1 LTLHVKVR
9 SEEDRDCAPSW
20 IVDVLRGFE
29 LPPEI
34 KHVGHLPKYPN
45 RLYIVAS
52 GKEWFAQL
60 RRYISRLGSKGS
72 LSNLG
77 GIDRAGGE
85 SNRRSSAPI
94 EPAPSFPPTSPASSA
109 HAPLD
114 GSASLAARDG
124 LGTRASLSA
133 YFGKFLTQPE
143 VSRQDD
149 EDSLEYLFSAPP
161 NTAGSYDP
169 EAPGMEISVGK
180 PHIARGAQAA
190 RVLQL
195 MDGRALTKKAYCM
208 SAPVPCWVRILD
220 GLYKGDL
227 GLLAWHSEANG
238 RGSSYVLVVPRLRTA
253 AQGGQPR
260 PHRVDG
266 GSVDTRPPRAHF
278 SCDIEQTGPTSTH
291 PQSGHIVMHTVDGD
305 AIASS
310 SNKLTGPWEFACLEF
325 RHDGHFADRLAT
337 TKPSASE
344 VFVYDPKRLVSFFAG
359 DLARASRFEEL
370 MRHSSWVPAIGTPV
384 RLLAGELKG
393 AFGRVC
399 GRRDDSSSAAVRLMD
414 GGVAMSHVIWMAMDD
429 LDLDVKFGDNVRFPD
444 AYGVEKKGI
453 VIDITQEAVSD
464 PSRGTLARATIFTAA
479 TEEPVSAV

>member
-29 LPPEI
+29 LPPQI

-45 RLYIVAS
+45 RLYVVAS
-52 GKEWFAQL
+52 GKEWYAQL

-72 LSNLG
+72 LSQLG
-77 GIDRAGGE
+77 GINRAGGE
-85 SNRRSSAPI
+85 SDGPSSAPI
-94 EPAPSFPPTSPASSA
+94 EPAPSFAPTSPASSA
-109 HAPLD
+109 D
-114 GSASLAARDG
+114 GSAFSAARDG
-124 LGTRASLSA
+124 LGARTSLSA
-133 YFGKFLTQPE
+133 YFAKFLTQPE

-149 EDSLEYLFSAPP
+149 EDTLEYLFSAPP
-161 NTAGSYDP
+161 NTAGSYDL
-169 EAPGMEISVGK
+169 EAPGMEISVGR
-180 PHIARGAQAA
+180 PRIARGAQAA

-195 MDGRALTKKAYCM
+195 MDGRAVTKKAYCM
-208 SAPVPCWVRILD
+208 SAPVPCWVRVLG

-227 GLLAWHSEANG
+227 GLLAWHSEAEG
-238 RGSSYVLVVPRLRTA
+238 RGSSYVLVLPRLRTA
-253 AQGGQPR
+253 SQGDQPR
-260 PHRVDG
+260 PHSVDG
-266 GSVDTRPPRAHF
+266 GPVDTRPPRAHF
-278 SCDIEQTGPTSTH
+278 SEDNEQVGATFTH
-291 PQSGHIVMHTVDGD
+291 RHSGHVSKHTVDG
-305 AIASS
+305 AVILSS

-325 RHDGHFADRLAT
+325 RHDGHFADSLAT

-344 VFVYDPKRLVSFFAG
+344 VFVFDPKRLVSFFAG
-359 DLARASRFEEL
+359 DQARAWRFEEL
-370 MRHSSWVPAIGTPV
+370 LRHSSWVPAIGTPV

-399 GRRDDSSSAAVRLMD
+399 GRRDDSSSAAVTVMD
-414 GGVAMSHVIWMAMDD
+414 GGVAMPHVFWMAMDD
-429 LDLDVKFGDNVRFPD
+429 LDLDLKFGDNVRFPD

-453 VIDITQEAVSD
+453 VIDITQKAVSD